1 MLPFG
6 DITTTTAMNQLIEN
20 VRSVEPINNPII
32 TSTTNSSSIPPVS
45 AELADLV
52 LWLLEKAPMNRCDWM
67 TLSAHPFWAP
77 NNPLPPSKLPPHHIY
92 DQYISGL
99 LRKQTEQVES
109 TFMKEYGLTH
119 DDPTSR
125 SHLHPQHPQS
135 RNTTPLKMPQ
145 HVESTPVRV
154 TVDRTTATTESSI
167 ASSHS
172 QPKEVS
178 IEVKQESI
186 ESNSAPYKKNKN
198 TTSLLDVTTHPVG
211 DADRGNR
218 NKPSTTKQ
226 LFSDSK
232 QQPSS
237 SSSSSSSSSAAH
249 QSEVKGVSGPSNTS
263 PTRDKILSKQITPE
277 RSQSGAQQAAFALT
291 AAANSDASA
300 RKMVLLPAVRN
311 LFPDTAGTD
320 ADGKHCLV
328 YLMMMMM
335 MMNGDLIDGFIDC
348 DD

>member
-1 MLPFG
+1 
-6 DITTTTAMNQLIEN
+6 
-20 VRSVEPINNPII
+20 
-32 TSTTNSSSIPPVS
+32 
-45 AELADLV
+45 
-52 LWLLEKAPMNRCDWM
+52 M

-125 SHLHPQHPQS
+125 SHLHPQQPQS

-154 TVDRTTATTESSI
+154 AVDRTTATTESSTASSSSSSLP

-178 IEVKQESI
+178 VEVKQESI
-186 ESNSAPYKKNKN
+186 ESNSALNNKKNKH
-198 TTSLLDVTTHPVG
+198 TSLLLDVTTHMHVPVD
-211 DADRGNR
+211 DADRGTR

-226 LFSDSK
+226 SSSDSK
-232 QQPSS
+232 QQ
-237 SSSSSSSSSAAH
+237 SSSSSSAVH
-249 QSEVKGVSGPSNTS
+249 QSEVKGVSGPSHAS
-263 PTRDKILSKQITPE
+263 PPRDKLLSKQITPE

-291 AAANSDASA
+291 AAANSDVSA

-328 YLMMMMM
+328 
-335 MMNGDLIDGFIDC
+335 
-348 DD
+348 

>member
-1 MLPFG
+1 
-6 DITTTTAMNQLIEN
+6 
-20 VRSVEPINNPII
+20 
-32 TSTTNSSSIPPVS
+32 
-45 AELADLV
+45 
-52 LWLLEKAPMNRCDWM
+52 MNRCDWM

-125 SHLHPQHPQS
+125 SHLHPQQPQS

-154 TVDRTTATTESSI
+154 AVDRTTATTESST
-167 ASSHS
+167 ASSSSLPASSSSLPASSYS

-178 IEVKQESI
+178 VEVKQESI
-186 ESNSAPYKKNKN
+186 ESSSVPYKKNKN
-198 TTSLLDVTTHPVG
+198 TDVTTHPVG

-226 LFSDSK
+226 SSSDSK

-237 SSSSSSSSSAAH
+237 SSSSAVH

-263 PTRDKILSKQITPE
+263 PPRDKILSKQITPE

-328 YLMMMMM
+328 YLMMMILMILMM
-335 MMNGDLIDGFIDC
+335 MMMMYGDLIDGFIDC